1 MSTAFRDDEAA
12 AQTRLEHLREENQR
26 LAQELAR
33 LEPAPVQVAKRAPSP
48 EAPQGSA
55 ALFYLPFVV
64 VVVTPICLI
73 AGIVVG
79 FLHGR

>member
-33 LEPAPVQVAKRAPSP
+33 LEPPPPPARTQAPEVPKVQ
-48 EAPQGSA
+48 
-55 ALFYLPFVV
+55 
-64 VVVTPICLI
+64 TPWLVISLVSLACFILGTSLGRCI
-73 AGIVVG
+73 A
-79 FLHGR
+79 H